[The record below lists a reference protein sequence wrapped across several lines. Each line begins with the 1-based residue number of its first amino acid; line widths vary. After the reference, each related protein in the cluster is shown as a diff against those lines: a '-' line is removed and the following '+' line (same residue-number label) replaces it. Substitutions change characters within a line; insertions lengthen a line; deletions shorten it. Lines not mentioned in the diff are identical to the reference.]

1 MFLSVQKQG
10 KNMKEALNE
19 QQKHWRKTYSEEPEF
34 FGEEPSYPAQ
44 KALEIFK
51 KEGKTK
57 ILELGGGQGRDTF
70 YFAQN
75 GFQVYV
81 LDYCDSGV
89 EAIRQ
94 KAESLGLSQSLT
106 AICHDIRKT
115 LPFKN
120 ESFDGC
126 FSHML
131 YCMALTTSE
140 LEFLSQEVR
149 RVLRPNGLNIYTV
162 RNTKDKHY
170 RTGIHRGEDMYEVN
184 GFIVHF
190 FSKEKVEHLAK
201 GYEILSIEEFEEGE
215 LPLRLFMVRLRKKQ

>member
-1 MFLSVQKQG
+1 M
-10 KNMKEALNE
+10 KNMKNILNA
-19 QQKHWRKTYSEEPEF
+19 QRQHWRKTYSDEPDF

-44 KALEIFK
+44 KALELFK

-57 ILELGGGQGRDTF
+57 ILELGGGQGRDSL

-81 LDYCDSGV
+81 LDYSQSGI

-94 KAESLGLSQSLT
+94 KAESLGLSQSIT
-106 AICHDIRKT
+106 AICHDIRKM
-115 LPFKN
+115 LPFN
-120 ESFDGC
+120 DESFDGC

-140 LEFLSQEVR
+140 LEFLSEEVR

-170 RTGIHRGEDMYEVN
+170 RTGIGRGEDMYEVD

-190 FSKEKVEHLAK
+190 FSKKQVEHLAK
-201 GYEILSIEEFEEGE
+201 GYEILGIEEFEEGE
-215 LPLRLFMVRLRKKQ
+215 LLRRLFMVRLRKK

>member
-1 MFLSVQKQG
+1 MGNTQTDRKVLDKQQRHWG
-10 KNMKEALNE
+10 KI
-19 QQKHWRKTYSEEPEF
+19 YSCEPEF
-34 FGEEPSYPAQ
+34 FGEDLSYPAQ

-75 GFQVYV
+75 GLQVYV
-81 LDYCDSGV
+81 LDYCKGGI
-89 EAIRQ
+89 EAINQ
-94 KAESLGLSQSLT
+94 KAQRLGLSQSIKV
-106 AICHDIRKT
+106 ICHDIRKP
-115 LPFKN
+115 LPFN
-120 ESFDGC
+120 SESFDCC

-149 RVLRPNGLNIYTV
+149 RVLKSNGLNMYTV

-201 GYEILSIEEFEEGE
+201 GYDILSIEEFEEGE
-215 LPLRLFMVRLRKKQ
+215 LPRELFLVALRKKN